1 MNSESE
7 YKYYTVESYESR
19 AKSSRHGN
27 IHIRPVEE
35 EGFSPEFRV
44 ECSKELKNTDKYDVG
59 TRFIIRAKLKDGGT
73 HLYSHHKS
81 PFEVVKPKATTKKRK
96 KVTKNKANSRPDNKI
111 KLSDLHEGSVV
122 QLVLNRYERD
132 ASARKICIDH
142 FGIVCL
148 VCGFDFQK
156 TYGKLGKDFIHVHHI
171 IPLAKIG
178 KRYVVDPLADLRP
191 VCPNCHAMLHR
202 RDPPYEIDE
211 LRALIT

>member
-1 MNSESE
+1 MSDFSLSCTNQR
-7 YKYYTVESYESR
+7 KQR
-19 AKSSRHGN
+19 ARFFYHLAGDASSRFN
-27 IHIRPVEE
+27 VV
-35 EGFSPEFRV
+35 SPYIYETSLQEKLVYSQEDLNMRRKAEV
-44 ECSKELKNTDKYDVG
+44 LK
-59 TRFIIRAKLKDGGT
+59 
-73 HLYSHHKS
+73 YSTNDHNKQ
-81 PFEVVKPKATTKKRK
+81 KKQNYALLAK